1 MSGQISPQN
10 VVGRDRLIEQIWKKL
25 ESRSLRLTAERRIGK
40 TTVMKKMLAE
50 PRPGTAVLF
59 LDLEKVDSP
68 RRFTEVLLQEVKPL
82 LSTKQKAASWFE
94 ELLTDIGGTEIGG
107 VIKIPEGDRAAW
119 KGPLEKVFDRVCSQN
134 PDTRIV
140 LLFDELPYMLQKIAA
155 YEKQAGAAHH
165 AALEMLDTLRAM
177 RHRHANL
184 RMIFAGSVGLH
195 HVLTEL
201 RQTEFASQPVND
213 MPPVEVGALALPD
226 AVTLSKRLL
235 ETEGVQVAP
244 ADRELLPHELAVLTD
259 RVPFYLERVVA
270 RLAELEGPVSVQDA
284 RQIVR
289 QHLTDDNDVWEM
301 EHFRGRLKI
310 YYHGSS
316 GDANGRPILNAS
328 LASAILDLLAIA
340 PTPQTIDEVWAAMK
354 ARLALDNRDQII
366 QLLKS
371 LAQDHYLTSD
381 PDKRYSF
388 RFPLIRQWWVLAQ
401 GIRS

>member
-1 MSGQISPQN
+1 
-10 VVGRDRLIEQIWKKL
+10 
-25 ESRSLRLTAERRIGK
+25 
-40 TTVMKKMLAE
+40 MKKMLAE

-59 LDLEKVDSP
+59 LDLEKADSP

-82 LSTKQKAASWFE
+82 LSTKQKAAGWFE
-94 ELLTDIGGTEIGG
+94 KFLTDIGGTEIGG
-107 VIKIPEGDRAAW
+107 VIKIPEGDRIGW
-119 KGPLEKVFDRVCSQN
+119 KGTLDKAFDRVCSQN
-134 PDTRIV
+134 AETQVV
-140 LLFDELPYMLQKIAA
+140 LLLDELPYMLQKIAA
-155 YEKQAGAAHH
+155 YEKQAGTMDH
-165 AALEMLDTLRAM
+165 AALEMLDSLRAL
-177 RHRHANL
+177 RHKHANL

-213 MPPVEVGALALPD
+213 MPPVEIGGLALAD
-226 AVTLSKRLL
+226 AVTLARRWL
-235 ETEGVQVAP
+235 EAEKIQIAP
-244 ADRELLPHELAVLTD
+244 ADRELLPNELAVLTD

-284 RQIVR
+284 REIVR

-316 GDANGRPILNAS
+316 DDANGRPILNAS
-328 LASAILDLLAIA
+328 LASAILDILAMT
-340 PTPQTIDEVWAAMK
+340 PTPLTIDEVWAAMK
-354 ARLALDNRDQII
+354 ARMTLDNRDQII

-371 LAQDHYLTSD
+371 LAQDHYLSSD
-381 PDKRYSF
+381 PEKRYAF

-401 GIRS
+401 GIST